1 MGNSTWSDER
11 FIANRKYKALCVIMT
26 PNGIVKEG
34 TVLTTE
40 EWKEVLVFGI
50 GHDFDGMFE
59 LVDETNKNNNMK
71 EFPKLFKKTTTGA
84 IQEWTVSV
92 DEINGIPTIINRFGQ
107 VGGKIQYSHEQVLS
121 GKNTGRANATTAM
134 EQAEAQAKSRWE
146 KQLKKGYVQNIED
159 AQAGVVDAI
168 IEGGIAPMLAH
179 KFSEQGHKI
188 KYPALAQPKLDGHRC
203 TSQNMTSLLHHIS
216 ENGNEITL
224 WSRTRKPITSCPH
237 IIEALKYI
245 SIPRLDGE
253 LYNHDYHNNFEELS
267 SLIRQEEPKE
277 GYEKIQYHVYDM
289 PSSNMTNI
297 ERNEIL
303 QSFKKGFE
311 GTPIHIVETIVVN
324 DEDELM
330 VAFEHFL
337 AEGYEGCMVRNADGI
352 YVNKRSYDLQK
363 IKEFDDSE
371 FKIIGIKV
379 GTKGSMAGK
388 AVFTCDIPNVGT
400 FDVKL
405 KGNMDDLKTYA
416 DDPSLVIGK
425 ILTVKYQGFT
435 KYGFPRFPVGLRFRE
450 DL

>member
-1 MGNSTWSDER
+1 MGNNIWSDER
-11 FIANRKYKALCVIMT
+11 FIANRKYKALCMIMT
-26 PNGIVKEG
+26 PNSIVKKG
-34 TVLTTE
+34 TVLTSE

-59 LVDETNKNNNMK
+59 LVNEAK
-71 EFPKLFKKTTTGA
+71 ELPKLFKKTTTGA

-121 GKNTGRANATTAM
+121 GKNAGRANATTPM
-134 EQAEAQAKSRWE
+134 EQAESQAKSRWE

-203 TSQNMTSLLHHIS
+203 TSQIGSDNVV
-216 ENGNEITL
+216 TL
-224 WSRTRKPITSCPH
+224 WSRTRKPITSMPH
-237 IIEALKYI
+237 IIDVLARKCNLA
-245 SIPRLDGE
+245 RLDGE
-253 LYNHDYHNNFEELS
+253 LYNHDYHNKFEELS
-267 SLIRQEEPKE
+267 SFIRQEEPME
-277 GYEKIQYHVYDM
+277 GCEVVQYHVYDF
-289 PSSNMTNI
+289 PDPKATNK
-297 ERNEIL
+297 ERNELL
-303 QSFKKGFE
+303 QLYKENFE
-311 GTPIHIVETIVVN
+311 GTPVHIVETLVVN
-324 DEDELM
+324 DENELM
-330 VAFEHFL
+330 DAFEHFL
-337 AEGYEGCMVRNADGI
+337 AEGYEGCIVRNMDGL
-352 YVNKRSYDLQK
+352 YVNKRSYDLLK

-371 FKIIGIKV
+371 FKIVGVKV

-388 AVFTCDIPNVGT
+388 AVFTCEIPNLGT
-400 FDVKL
+400 FDCKMKGSLDEL
-405 KGNMDDLKTYA
+405 KKYA

-425 ILTVKYQGFT
+425 ILTVKYQGYT